1 MRIIGRVAP
10 SRAAM
15 EDGDALFSYHL
26 RRPMLVTHPMRPA
39 ASVLA
44 AAAFATALHSLLNQQ
59 SKLPYRLDMDE
70 EFRIEDPTVAMH
82 LYRITR
88 EAVINANKHAG
99 AGEIIV
105 RVHSGPK
112 AIELSVT
119 DDGIGISP
127 NSGKGPG
134 LGFHIMEY
142 RARSIGARLE
152 IKRLKPHGT
161 RVSCYSPRK

>member
-1 MRIIGRVAP
+1 MNITESDIEKIAQLINEG
-10 SRAAM
+10 
-15 EDGDALFSYHL
+15 
-26 RRPMLVTHPMRPA
+26 VTEARNIARGLHPVEIDPA
-39 ASVLA
+39 G
-44 AAAFATALHSLLNQQ
+44 FATALHSLLNQQ

-112 AIELSVT
+112 AIELNVT
-119 DDGIGISP
+119 DDGIV
-127 NSGKGPG
+127 
-134 LGFHIMEY
+134 
-142 RARSIGARLE
+142 
-152 IKRLKPHGT
+152 HGT
-161 RVSCYSPRK
+161 P